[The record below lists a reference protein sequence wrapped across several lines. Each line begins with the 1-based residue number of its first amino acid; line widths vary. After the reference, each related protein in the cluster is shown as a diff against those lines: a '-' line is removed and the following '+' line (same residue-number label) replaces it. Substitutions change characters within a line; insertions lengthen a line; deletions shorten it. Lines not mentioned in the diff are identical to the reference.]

1 MDIFGMHRAVVEDYQ
16 SYAKSFLTIADDR
29 IRELVDTKLLTE
41 DGICPDALV
50 QLNPGFEQGP
60 TLKRSGA
67 RGRGGSGDWPDQEK
81 TWLCRY
87 SPSRRPIARS
97 RRRRRCVE

>member
-16 SYAKSFLTIADDR
+16 SYVKSFLTIADDR
-29 IRELVDTKLLTE
+29 IRELVDTKLLAE

-60 TLKRSGA
+60 NRKGSGA
-67 RGRGGSGDWPDQEK
+67 R
-81 TWLCRY
+81 
-87 SPSRRPIARS
+87 
-97 RRRRRCVE
+97 